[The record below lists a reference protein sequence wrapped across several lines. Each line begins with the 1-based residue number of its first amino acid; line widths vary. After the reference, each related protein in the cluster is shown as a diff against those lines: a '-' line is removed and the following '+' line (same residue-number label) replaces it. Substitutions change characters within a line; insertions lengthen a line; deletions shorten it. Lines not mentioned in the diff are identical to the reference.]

1 MLAWISS
8 NSPNAEVLDVSTT
21 PSYKEKEVAQAV
33 QKSTSIF
40 IFKYKC
46 TRVHVYS
53 CRTLISPF
61 LHAARYQHLTDF
73 LVHYSILRVHLP
85 LRLKIPS
92 LPLTVCQPSTHLSTF
107 IDPYFVPIDPL
118 ILNDARLRLL
128 VLFQRRLVVAIVL
141 LVAVNEALRAP

>member
-1 MLAWISS
+1 MDVLAWISS

-21 PSYKEKEVAQAV
+21 PNYTEKEVAQAV

-61 LHAARYQHLTDF
+61 LDTQPAISISQIFLLT
-73 LVHYSILRVHLP
+73 
-85 LRLKIPS
+85 
-92 LPLTVCQPSTHLSTF
+92 TVS
-107 IDPYFVPIDPL
+107 
-118 ILNDARLRLL
+118 
-128 VLFQRRLVVAIVL
+128 
-141 LVAVNEALRAP
+141 